1 MGERSFCSLLERFIR
16 ESGHTNFSFAKATGI
31 NRVNIQ
37 RYVSGGRVPS
47 RPVFEQIRA
56 NLNLNRQEQ
65 RTFTEQYLLAF
76 YGEDFYF
83 QRKAIR
89 EILERTADMS
99 AVEPELTEK
108 NGEASPAVSTIRGR
122 VAVER
127 FVWSRLCEALKTE
140 PEVHACVYIPA
151 EACELNRLV
160 PAADPE
166 GNPAGGRLKI
176 VQLVQLVK
184 RADAVGFRY
193 HNLRVLNNL
202 MPYYFQA
209 GSDYETYFYYH
220 NYPVMDGNNGL
231 LYPYYVIFE
240 GAVIL
245 LSADLEK
252 AVSISGREAEQ
263 RFREDFMERLS
274 GAEPFAKY
282 YSTAE
287 EMLAHVLRIDNQ
299 AGERCFLEYQPCF
312 AVWAGRELV
321 EQVVAQG
328 IPRREELI
336 EGFMK
341 RTRQLADGSRFFHY
355 FTEEGI
361 WEFVRTGI
369 CADYPREYTRPL
381 TVKERLAILEQIRAS
396 VEKEEGELGIV
407 DSKNLM
413 LTKRLNVFASG
424 GCGLNLILYDERLGY
439 RYLLIRE
446 NSLCRAFAEYIESMR
461 ENGDVCSKERNLE
474 ILEECI
480 ASLKA
485 ELAADAK
492 VPDANVFETK
502 VSEAKTFE
510 TKASENGR

>member
-65 RTFTEQYLLAF
+65 RAFTEQYLLAF

-108 NGEASPAVSTIRGR
+108 NGEESPAVSTIRGR

-245 LSADLEK
+245 LSTDLEK

-328 IPRREELI
+328 IPRRE
-336 EGFMK
+336 
-341 RTRQLADGSRFFHY
+341 
-355 FTEEGI
+355 
-361 WEFVRTGI
+361 
-369 CADYPREYTRPL
+369 
-381 TVKERLAILEQIRAS
+381 
-396 VEKEEGELGIV
+396 
-407 DSKNLM
+407 
-413 LTKRLNVFASG
+413 
-424 GCGLNLILYDERLGY
+424 
-439 RYLLIRE
+439 
-446 NSLCRAFAEYIESMR
+446 
-461 ENGDVCSKERNLE
+461 
-474 ILEECI
+474 
-480 ASLKA
+480 
-485 ELAADAK
+485 
-492 VPDANVFETK
+492 
-502 VSEAKTFE
+502 
-510 TKASENGR
+510 